1 MQSTNIPT
9 KIPLPFANSA
19 GVGYITA
26 IPVTSQ
32 IGIVDGRASLHDGFP
47 PLNFTAISS
56 GGIPPFGAD
65 VNGILFESTAILQW
79 QQAGGFFP
87 YDSAFS
93 AYVGGYPKGAVIQA
107 AAFAGFWTSTSENNT
122 TNPDTGGA
130 GWTPTAFTGLQSIP
144 LSGASVTL
152 TNLQSAAP
160 IIVLTGALT
169 QNCNVIISNFVDDWV
184 IANNTTGAYT
194 IQVKTAAGTGVN
206 IAQSSSQYIWG
217 DGTNI
222 YYANASSV
230 TSFNTR
236 TGAITLN
243 ALDVTD
249 ALGYAPLQ
257 YAVTTL
263 SGGTTGLTPSTATNG
278 AITLAG
284 TLGVPN
290 GGSGVTTGTGTGSVV
305 LNTSPTLITPNF
317 NSASLV
323 TISGTAPLY
332 MCRAWVNFNGQGTVA
347 IRASGNV
354 SSITD
359 NGTGDFTINFTT
371 AMPDANYAACPS
383 LGPTAGTVSDD
394 AVVTTLLAGSVR
406 IQTSYLYGTQKQFAD
421 YANTALSVFR

>member
-249 ALGYAPLQ
+249 ALGFTPAYW
-257 YAVTTL
+257 T
-263 SGGTTGLTPSTATNG
+263 SGMIMMWAG
-278 AITLAG
+278 AILSVPAG
-284 TLGVPN
+284 WFLCNGSNSTPDLRDRFIVGSGSTYATGNTGGSANSIVVSHSHAAISTDAGHTHVMSNNHARPVTGTSARYAALDGGVP
-290 GGSGVTTGTGTGSVV
+290 GVSSTQTGFANVSTTISSTGS
-305 LNTSPTLITPNF
+305 
-317 NSASLV
+317 
-323 TISGTAPLY
+323 SGT
-332 MCRAWVNFNGQGTVA
+332 N
-347 IRASGNV
+347 
-354 SSITD
+354 
-359 NGTGDFTINFTT
+359 
-371 AMPDANYAACPS
+371 ANLPPYYA
-383 LGPTAGTVSDD
+383 
-394 AVVTTLLAGSVR
+394 LAYIMKS
-406 IQTSYLYGTQKQFAD
+406 
-421 YANTALSVFR
+421 

>member
-19 GVGYITA
+19 GAGYITA

-122 TNPDTGGA
+122 TDPDTGGA
-130 GWTPTAFTGLQSIP
+130 GWIPTAFTGLQSIP

-236 TGAITLN
+236 TGAVTLN

-249 ALGYAPLQ
+249 ALGFTPAYWTSGMIMMWAGSILAVPAGWFLCNGSNSTPDLRDRFIVGSGSTYATG
-257 YAVTTL
+257 A
-263 SGGTTGLTPSTATNG
+263 SGGSAD
-278 AITLAG
+278 AIVVSHTH
-284 TLGVPN
+284 
-290 GGSGVTTGTGTGSVV
+290 GVTDPSHFHTQPYGQFQTAGPYIQDGSPSLAANQASNPAFTG
-305 LNTSPTLITPNF
+305 ITI
-317 NSASLV
+317 NSAGA
-323 TISGTAPLY
+323 SGTNKNLPPY
-332 MCRAWVNFNGQGTVA
+332 
-347 IRASGNV
+347 
-354 SSITD
+354 
-359 NGTGDFTINFTT
+359 
-371 AMPDANYAACPS
+371 YA
-383 LGPTAGTVSDD
+383 
-394 AVVTTLLAGSVR
+394 LAYIMKS
-406 IQTSYLYGTQKQFAD
+406 
-421 YANTALSVFR
+421 

>member
-19 GVGYITA
+19 GAGYITA

-130 GWTPTAFTGLQSIP
+130 GWIPTAFTGLQSIP

-236 TGAITLN
+236 TGAVTLN

-249 ALGYAPLQ
+249 ALGYVPAYWTSGMIMMWAGSILAVPAGWFLCNGSNSTPDLRDRFIVGSGST
-257 YAVTTL
+257 YATGA
-263 SGGTTGLTPSTATNG
+263 SGGSAD
-278 AITLAG
+278 AIVVSHTH
-284 TLGVPN
+284 
-290 GGSGVTTGTGTGSVV
+290 GVTDPSHFHTQPYGQFQTAGPYIQDGSPSLAANQASNPAFTG
-305 LNTSPTLITPNF
+305 ITI
-317 NSASLV
+317 NSAGA
-323 TISGTAPLY
+323 SGTNKNLPPY
-332 MCRAWVNFNGQGTVA
+332 
-347 IRASGNV
+347 
-354 SSITD
+354 
-359 NGTGDFTINFTT
+359 
-371 AMPDANYAACPS
+371 YA
-383 LGPTAGTVSDD
+383 
-394 AVVTTLLAGSVR
+394 LAYIMKS
-406 IQTSYLYGTQKQFAD
+406 
-421 YANTALSVFR
+421 

>member
-249 ALGYAPLQ
+249 ALGFTPAYW
-257 YAVTTL
+257 T
-263 SGGTTGLTPSTATNG
+263 SGMIMMWAG
-278 AITLAG
+278 AILSVPAG
-284 TLGVPN
+284 WFLCNGSNSTPDLRDRFIVGSGSTYATGN
-290 GGSGVTTGTGTGSVV
+290 TGGSANSIVVSHSHAAISTDAGHTHVMSNAQARPVTGTSALYGALDQGTAGPTYTQTGFANVSTTISSTGS
-305 LNTSPTLITPNF
+305 
-317 NSASLV
+317 
-323 TISGTAPLY
+323 SGT
-332 MCRAWVNFNGQGTVA
+332 N
-347 IRASGNV
+347 
-354 SSITD
+354 
-359 NGTGDFTINFTT
+359 
-371 AMPDANYAACPS
+371 ANLPPYYA
-383 LGPTAGTVSDD
+383 
-394 AVVTTLLAGSVR
+394 LAYIMKS
-406 IQTSYLYGTQKQFAD
+406 
-421 YANTALSVFR
+421 

>member
-19 GVGYITA
+19 GAGYITA

-107 AAFAGFWTSTSENNT
+107 AAFSGFWTSTAENNT

-130 GWTPTAFTGLQSIP
+130 GWTPTAFSGLQSIP

-160 IIVLTGALT
+160 IIVLTGAIT
-169 QNCNVIISNFVDDWV
+169 QNCNVIVSNFVGDWIFV
-184 IANNTTGAYT
+184 NNTTGAYT
-194 IQVKTAAGTGVN
+194 VQVKTAAGTGVN
-206 IAQSSSQYIWG
+206 IAQNASQFIWG
-217 DGTNI
+217 DATNI

-236 TGAITLN
+236 TGAISLT

-249 ALGYAPLQ
+249 ALGYTPYDASNPNNYGPPIGTIIQFSGTSSPTGYLACPIIATTISRSTYAALFSAIGTTWGAGNGTTTFNMPYFPDGYSPIAGTVGSATIGAVISHTHATTNGGSLIGTGANLQ
-257 YAVTTL
+257 GL
-263 SGGTTGLTPSTATNG
+263 SGGSSTAN
-278 AITLAG
+278 
-284 TLGVPN
+284 
-290 GGSGVTTGTGTGSVV
+290 
-305 LNTSPTLITPNF
+305 
-317 NSASLV
+317 
-323 TISGTAPLY
+323 
-332 MCRAWVNFNGQGTVA
+332 VN
-347 IRASGNV
+347 I
-354 SSITD
+354 
-359 NGTGDFTINFTT
+359 
-371 AMPDANYAACPS
+371 
-383 LGPTAGTVSDD
+383 
-394 AVVTTLLAGSVR
+394 
-406 IQTSYLYGTQKQFAD
+406 
-421 YANTALSVFR
+421 ANTGGAANFAAGIKLLFCVKY

>member
-19 GVGYITA
+19 GAGYITA

-249 ALGYAPLQ
+249 ALGFTPAYW
-257 YAVTTL
+257 T
-263 SGGTTGLTPSTATNG
+263 SGMIMMWAG
-278 AITLAG
+278 AILSVPAG
-284 TLGVPN
+284 WFLCNGSNSTPDLRDRFIVGSGSTYATGN
-290 GGSGVTTGTGTGSVV
+290 TGGSANSIVVSHSHAAISTDAGHTHVMSNNNARPVTGTSALYAALDGGVAGGSSTQTGFANVSTTISSTGS
-305 LNTSPTLITPNF
+305 
-317 NSASLV
+317 
-323 TISGTAPLY
+323 SGT
-332 MCRAWVNFNGQGTVA
+332 N
-347 IRASGNV
+347 
-354 SSITD
+354 
-359 NGTGDFTINFTT
+359 
-371 AMPDANYAACPS
+371 ANLPPYYA
-383 LGPTAGTVSDD
+383 
-394 AVVTTLLAGSVR
+394 LAYIMKS
-406 IQTSYLYGTQKQFAD
+406 
-421 YANTALSVFR
+421 